1 MGQVKDRVIVVNQ
14 FAWLARD
21 NDRNKKMIVEEGV
34 IFLLLK
40 LLKEGASVE
49 APIAAAIELF
59 NIANDKHRVRLIVD
73 ALGTSMIVGVLGD
86 SPLKVQI
93 SVANLVVRM
102 TYLDD
107 NAHKEVMRLNV
118 TRPLMSNHLDLKIT
132 EMKGLLCLAKIV
144 ERETGEMQFNCRMI
158 IIEITAV
165 AGSNVD
171 LRHAAFK
178 TNLLGAKAV
187 LDLLLRVIQEENDP
201 KLQIPVIRNVDI
213 AIEAAMALG
222 KFACPENFNCSEHSK
237 AIIEFD
243 GVPSLTKLL
252 RSRDQAQLQG
262 LVLLCYLA
270 LNAGNN
276 KALEQARTL
285 NALEGTARF
294 VLAQHPKLKDLIANA
309 IHHLILYHAGATL
322 NKQSLALLLPLL
334 PKQLILAQMNG
345 LVLLCY
351 LTIKVGNSKALK
363 QVWTLN
369 ALERATS
376 SVDEQ
381 PRSHFSCFAEAH
393 PIDSRWQHNECH

>member
-118 TRPLMSNHLDLKIT
+118 TRPLMSNHLDLDIKVNYNSESSSHGGSHNKKERKMET
-132 EMKGLLCLAKIV
+132 LKVQFKLKVKIV

-334 PKQLILAQMNG
+334 PKQLIL
-345 LVLLCY
+345 V
-351 LTIKVGNSKALK
+351 
-363 QVWTLN
+363 
-369 ALERATS
+369 
-376 SVDEQ
+376 SVVMYIRLDSY
-381 PRSHFSCFAEAH
+381 SHLMKT
-393 PIDSRWQHNECH
+393 

>member
-1 MGQVKDRVIVVNQ
+1 MKWLLLIFEPDGGAHLSWPLFASNDPILAWVWSFISVVQMGQVKDRVIVVNQ

-21 NDRNKKMIVEEGV
+21 NDRNKKMIVEEGG

-59 NIANDKHRVRLIVD
+59 NIANDKHKVRLIVD

-86 SPLKVQI
+86 S
-93 SVANLVVRM
+93 
-102 TYLDD
+102 
-107 NAHKEVMRLNV
+107 
-118 TRPLMSNHLDLKIT
+118 
-132 EMKGLLCLAKIV
+132 LLKIV

-213 AIEAAMALG
+213 ATEAAMALG

-237 AIIEFD
+237 TIIEFD

-309 IHHLILYHAGATL
+309 IHHLFLYHAGATL
-322 NKQSLALLLPLL
+322 NRQSLALLLPLL
-334 PKQLILAQMNG
+334 PKQLIL
-345 LVLLCY
+345 V
-351 LTIKVGNSKALK
+351 
-363 QVWTLN
+363 
-369 ALERATS
+369 
-376 SVDEQ
+376 SVVMYIRLDSY
-381 PRSHFSCFAEAH
+381 SHLMKT
-393 PIDSRWQHNECH
+393 

>member
-1 MGQVKDRVIVVNQ
+1 
-14 FAWLARD
+14 
-21 NDRNKKMIVEEGV
+21 
-34 IFLLLK
+34 
-40 LLKEGASVE
+40 
-49 APIAAAIELF
+49 
-59 NIANDKHRVRLIVD
+59 
-73 ALGTSMIVGVLGD
+73 
-86 SPLKVQI
+86 
-93 SVANLVVRM
+93 
-102 TYLDD
+102 
-107 NAHKEVMRLNV
+107 
-118 TRPLMSNHLDLKIT
+118 
-132 EMKGLLCLAKIV
+132 MKGLLCLTKIV

-213 AIEAAMALG
+213 ATEAAMALG

-322 NKQSLALLLPLL
+322 NRQSLALLLPLL
-334 PKQLILAQMNG
+334 PKQLIL
-345 LVLLCY
+345 V
-351 LTIKVGNSKALK
+351 
-363 QVWTLN
+363 
-369 ALERATS
+369 
-376 SVDEQ
+376 SVVMYIRLDSY
-381 PRSHFSCFAEAH
+381 SHLMKT
-393 PIDSRWQHNECH
+393 